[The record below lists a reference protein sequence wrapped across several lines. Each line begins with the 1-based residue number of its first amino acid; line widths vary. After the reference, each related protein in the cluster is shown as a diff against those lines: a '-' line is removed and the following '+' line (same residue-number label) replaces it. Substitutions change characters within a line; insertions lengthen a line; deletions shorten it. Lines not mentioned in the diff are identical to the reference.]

1 MCSNEPLSDRVG
13 QPEEVSA
20 VPVAPPALHR
30 LGVGK
35 AQDLILETD
44 HFLVGEVDRKHLSR
58 VMHSRIGPVQRQP
71 HLVFAS
77 HLQIGHMRG
86 HLQTEQCF

>member
-30 LGVGK
+30 LRVGK
-35 AQDLILETD
+35 AQDAVFDID
-44 HFLVGEVDRKHLSR
+44 HFLVREVDRKYFSR
-58 VMHSRIGPVQRQP
+58 LMHSRIGPVQHQS
-71 HLVFAS
+71 HFVFAS
-77 HLQIGHMRG
+77 HLQIRQG
-86 HLQTEQCF
+86 